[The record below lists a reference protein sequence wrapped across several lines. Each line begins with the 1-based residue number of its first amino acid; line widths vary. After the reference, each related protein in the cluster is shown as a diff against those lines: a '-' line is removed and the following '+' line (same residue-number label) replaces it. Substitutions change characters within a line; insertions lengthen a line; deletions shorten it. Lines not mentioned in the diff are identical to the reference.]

1 MRLRHRVWGDKI
13 IEEHPELVITREQ
26 LDSQI
31 LTDFL
36 AKDNLVLE
44 IGSGKGDFAIQMAK
58 KYPEWNF
65 VGVEMNE
72 MALAIT
78 LKKLVNEELKNI
90 LMINCDVNRLFELL
104 PSHRFERIFLNFS
117 DPWPK
122 KRQHKRR
129 LTYPTFLTQYERLLV
144 KGGYL
149 AFKTDNDELFKDS
162 CEYLKASNFETITI
176 DYDYDGHEIVDAQT
190 EYETKFR
197 KQQIKIKRF
206 VVRSK

>member
-26 LDSQI
+26 LNSQL
-31 LTDFL
+31 LTDFFT
-36 AKDNLVLE
+36 KDNLVLE
-44 IGSGKGDFAIQMAK
+44 IGSGKGDFVIQMAK

-65 VGVEMNE
+65 IGVEMNE

-122 KRQHKRR
+122 KKQHKRR
-129 LTYPTFLTQYERLLV
+129 LTYPTFLAQFERLLV

-162 CEYLKASNFETITI
+162 CEYLKASNFETIEV
-176 DYDYDGHEIVDAQT
+176 DYDYDGQEIVDAQT

-206 VVRSK
+206 LARSR